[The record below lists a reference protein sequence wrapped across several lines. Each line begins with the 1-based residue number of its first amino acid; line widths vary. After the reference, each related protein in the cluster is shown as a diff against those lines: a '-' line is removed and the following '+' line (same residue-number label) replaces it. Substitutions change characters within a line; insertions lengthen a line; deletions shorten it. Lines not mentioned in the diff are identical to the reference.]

1 MQLIKYFK
9 VAKERIKYLWIQQVL
24 CFISN
29 RDVCPSFEVSPK
41 NGLQQK
47 HLNTL
52 EL

>member
-29 RDVCPSFEVSPK
+29 GDVCPSFEASPK
-41 NGLQQK
+41 MGFSRS
-47 HLNTL
+47 T
-52 EL
+52 